1 MSESEVQIESSNSNT
16 LQIEGMRR
24 FSHEAMNTTFKI
36 FVIHD
41 NEKFARQVASAVFAE
56 VDRLETELSKFIKNS
71 EISRINNLP
80 ANKPLLIGID
90 AFECIKHS
98 CLMYN
103 QTQGAFDI
111 TIGPLMNC
119 WRNRDGSDR
128 TPGEEELSDALS
140 RVGSNLINLNEDD
153 HTIALLK
160 SPMQL
165 DLGAVGKGYAV
176 DRMAEHLRD
185 YGMKTVLISGGFSSV
200 LAVDAPEGKNGWPLS
215 VSNPQ
220 DRTQILARPNLLRR
234 SISSSG
240 LLKGRHIIDPHTGKP
255 TQGHYAAWS
264 TAPDAATADA
274 LSTAFMNMKPEE
286 IENYCAENEQ
296 AGALIMK
303 DPAQGNIL
311 DDRIVEFGHW
321 REKVLCQ

>member
-1 MSESEVQIESSNSNT
+1 MSESEAQIENSRSNG

-36 FVIHD
+36 IVVHD
-41 NEKFARQVASAVFAE
+41 NEKYARQVASAVFAD

-90 AFECIKHS
+90 AYDCIKLS
-98 CLMYN
+98 CLMYE
-103 QTQGAFDI
+103 QTHGAFDI

-119 WRNRDGSDR
+119 WRNKDGSDR
-128 TPGEEELSDALS
+128 IPSEEELSDARS
-140 RVGSNLINLNEDD
+140 RIGSNLIKLNEDD
-153 HTIALLK
+153 HTIELLN

-165 DLGAVGKGYAV
+165 DLGAIGKGYAV
-176 DRMAEHLRD
+176 DRMAEQLRD
-185 YGMKTVLISGGFSSV
+185 YGMQTVLISGGYSSV
-200 LAVDAPEGKNGWPLS
+200 LAVDAPAGTNGWPLS
-215 VSNPQ
+215 ISNPEN
-220 DRTQILARPNLLRR
+220 RTQILNWPNLLRR

-240 LLKGRHIIDPHTGKP
+240 LLKGHHIIDPRTGRP

-286 IENYCAENEQ
+286 IENYCLQHEQ
-296 AGALIMK
+296 AGAMIMK
-303 DPAQGNIL
+303 DPVPNDTLG
-311 DDRIVEFGHW
+311 DRIMEFGHW
-321 REKVLCQ
+321 REKILCQ